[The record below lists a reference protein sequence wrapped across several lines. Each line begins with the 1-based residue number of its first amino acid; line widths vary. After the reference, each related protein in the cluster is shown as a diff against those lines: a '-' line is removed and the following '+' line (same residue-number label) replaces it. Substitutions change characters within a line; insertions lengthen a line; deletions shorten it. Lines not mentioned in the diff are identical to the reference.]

1 MIDSDDEVGIYR
13 LLKNSK
19 TNFQE
24 ETPAENPEE
33 PAPESQHQ
41 QDQDQPTSS
50 SRILNSDDDGD
61 IVVQKRRTV
70 IDDDEFVEKEEG
82 ERSKSG
88 SPVGHS
94 QKRRNLIGSDLSDNS
109 DNEEE
114 PTKRNTEDVG
124 FSSSKKDKE

>member
-1 MIDSDDEVGIYR
+1 MSSFR
-13 LLKNSK
+13 RNSK

-50 SRILNSDDDGD
+50 SRILNSDDDDDD
-61 IVVQKRRTV
+61 IVIQKRRTI

-82 ERSKSG
+82 ERSRSG
-88 SPVGHS
+88 SPVGQN

-124 FSSSKKDKE
+124 SSFPEKKRGVNLRSAN